1 MNHKES
7 ARKAMSSLKIE
18 GFEFDQESRK
28 MWNEIENGRLTT
40 HDAKRLIF
48 EELERLRIEQPEKFT
63 TPNDHRTM
71 VGIR

>member
-48 EELERLRIEQPEKFT
+48 EELGVTIEFGNYSTLR
-63 TPNDHRTM
+63 N
-71 VGIR
+71 